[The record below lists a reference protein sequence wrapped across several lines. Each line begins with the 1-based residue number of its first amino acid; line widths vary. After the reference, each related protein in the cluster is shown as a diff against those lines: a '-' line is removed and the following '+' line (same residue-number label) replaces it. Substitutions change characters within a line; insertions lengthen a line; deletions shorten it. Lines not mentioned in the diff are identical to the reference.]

1 MTSQNQRPEHNTINE
16 ANLNALVGGIR
27 EHLDTAPIMNG
38 CDWFLIR
45 EKQQLTVRKDQ

>member
-1 MTSQNQRPEHNTINE
+1 MLSGF
-16 ANLNALVGGIR
+16 ANYTLPICPLLKTTPHDYR

-45 EKQQLTVRKDQ
+45 EKQQLTVRKDP